1 MPISKKKK
9 PSGRDLYY
17 QRQALKLAKEAE
29 VTMAAVRN
37 CLEKSE
43 MFPIYLK
50 DLRDQ
55 VDALIAFQVAHNVL
69 NYHMG
74 PKPK

>member
-1 MPISKKKK
+1 MPTSKKKK
-9 PSGRDLYY
+9 PLGPDLYY
-17 QRQALKLAKEAE
+17 QRQALKVVKEAE
-29 VTMAAVRN
+29 ATLAGVKN

-50 DLRDQ
+50 DLRNQID
-55 VDALIAFQVAHNVL
+55 DLMAFQIAHNVL
-69 NYHMG
+69 NYHEG